1 MFESFARNK
10 TWLDRCLIELGRV
23 DLCSEMGIEMGR
35 EMGIEREQQ
44 IRKMGRERES
54 AYVNGVVERNNK
66 KIEKIDY
73 LNKRDDRVDKLMWVF
88 CKNRCIKYTN

>member
-1 MFESFARNK
+1 MIDFD
-10 TWLDRCLIELGRV
+10 WCLTELGRV

-44 IRKMGRERES
+44 IRKMGRERERES
-54 AYVNGVVERNNK
+54 AYVRGVVERNNK

-73 LNKRDDRVDKLMWVF
+73 LNKKR
-88 CKNRCIKYTN
+88 

>member
-10 TWLDRCLIELGRV
+10 AWLDRCLIDFDWCLTKLGRV

-44 IRKMGRERES
+44 IRKMGREREREG
-54 AYVNGVVERNNK
+54 AYVKGVVERNNK
-66 KIEKIDY
+66 K
-73 LNKRDDRVDKLMWVF
+73 N
-88 CKNRCIKYTN
+88 